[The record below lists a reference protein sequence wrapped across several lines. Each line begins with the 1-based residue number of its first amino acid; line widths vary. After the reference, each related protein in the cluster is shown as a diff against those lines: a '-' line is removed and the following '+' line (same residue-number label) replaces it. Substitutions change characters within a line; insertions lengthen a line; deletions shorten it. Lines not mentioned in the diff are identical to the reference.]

1 MYYIFMKENSE
12 KSIALKLLINKYMNW
27 DLLMLYELSY
37 KYI

>member
-1 MYYIFMKENSE
+1 MKENSE
-12 KSIALKLLINKYMNW
+12 KSIALKLLMNKYMNW